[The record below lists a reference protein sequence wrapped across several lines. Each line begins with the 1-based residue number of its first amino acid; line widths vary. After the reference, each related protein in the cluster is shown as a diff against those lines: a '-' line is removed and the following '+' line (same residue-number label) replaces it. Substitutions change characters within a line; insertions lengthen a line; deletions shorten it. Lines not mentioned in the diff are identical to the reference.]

1 MIDSIGTS
9 VPVQAATATQASP
22 TIVPGAEAGWRNL
35 GLGGTTDGLP
45 TVGNGRDL
53 NWARSWSQ
61 LSNRLQS
68 VGSPQDIDRIF
79 NRAFDPMDGRAMM
92 SQYRDVVLL
101 SKQMH
106 EATVQLQM
114 LVQLLQT
121 TSGAADRLL
130 KQQ

>member
-1 MIDSIGTS
+1 
-9 VPVQAATATQASP
+9 
-22 TIVPGAEAGWRNL
+22 
-35 GLGGTTDGLP
+35 
-45 TVGNGRDL
+45 
-53 NWARSWSQ
+53 
-61 LSNRLQS
+61 
-68 VGSPQDIDRIF
+68 
-79 NRAFDPMDGRAMM
+79 MDGRAMM